1 LNKLVSLWLG
11 SSEKIIWKHEGV
23 KNRAVS
29 KKYLLY
35 FKIQSQLIFLRHEGH
50 IHRMKDI
57 VMLL

>member
-35 FKIQSQLIFLRHEGH
+35 FKIQSSEPQPNPPQFEDSHSTQNESS
-50 IHRMKDI
+50 
-57 VMLL
+57 